1 MNWQVCRVPWT
12 LWVAFRYILSQFQEA
27 LRVQVHVPIP
37 QLASPL
43 IDCFVMDLCGSKWL
57 ASRHCI
63 MSWHGGQLWGGCL
76 FYPCLA
82 RFSLCWWCKDV
93 PQDMTGSF
101 LYPAH
106 LAFSEVW
113 SSFLEVIRLDP
124 VETGESA
131 SKERLSVMSVILS
144 CHQLVHQTY
153 DPWNTGPQARE
164 VMVDSELA
172 AVCWVMLWNGCG
184 CHIGP
189 WGPGSH
195 GISGVD
201 SDFPG
206 LWICKVL

>member
-1 MNWQVCRVPWT
+1 
-12 LWVAFRYILSQFQEA
+12 
-27 LRVQVHVPIP
+27 
-37 QLASPL
+37 
-43 IDCFVMDLCGSKWL
+43 
-57 ASRHCI
+57 
-63 MSWHGGQLWGGCL
+63 
-76 FYPCLA
+76 
-82 RFSLCWWCKDV
+82 
-93 PQDMTGSF
+93 MTGSF

-184 CHIGP
+184 CYIGP
-189 WGPGSH
+189 
-195 GISGVD
+195 
-201 SDFPG
+201 
-206 LWICKVL
+206 